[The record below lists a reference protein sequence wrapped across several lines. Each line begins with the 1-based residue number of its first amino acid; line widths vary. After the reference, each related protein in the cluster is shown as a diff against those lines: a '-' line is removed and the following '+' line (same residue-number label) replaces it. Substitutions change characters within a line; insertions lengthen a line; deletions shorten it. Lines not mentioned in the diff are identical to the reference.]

1 MKLFPI
7 KNPWPIGLVL
17 FFILFIGYIV
27 GFVIFSSVQHMDL
40 VREDYYD
47 QEIRFQQQIDRVQ
60 HTAPIL
66 ASAAV
71 NYDVKHSIVTV
82 SLPSA
87 VAAAK
92 ISGTINFYRP
102 SDAGLDQEVNLTL
115 DERGAQTVNVHGL
128 RAGLWK
134 VRVEWKDKTQDYFF
148 ERRVVIS
155 RAQAS

>member
-7 KNPWPIGLVL
+7 KNPWPAGLVI
-17 FFILFIGYIV
+17 FFIVFIGYIV
-27 GFVIFSSVQHMDL
+27 GFVIFSSSQRMDL

-66 ASAAV
+66 AFAGV
-71 NYDVKHSIVTV
+71 KYDVKDSTVTV

-92 ISGTINFYRP
+92 VSGTINFYRP
-102 SDAGLDQEVNLTL
+102 SDAGLDHEVDLVL
-115 DERGAQTVNVHGL
+115 DQHGAQTVDVRGL
-128 RAGLWK
+128 RTGLWK

-148 ERRVVIS
+148 ERRVVIA
-155 RAQAS
+155 RAQPS